1 MKTLY
6 LPINSQNFNSVFAS
20 ESISPYSFYK
30 KRGFGIT
37 RFKNL
42 FPEINDYL
50 VLFNQ
55 PPEISLESSDEVAYV
70 LTFQLSIYESFL
82 KQISEGIWI
91 YPKTIYLS
99 LKNFK
104 KLYFLS
110 DHEKRFVVDGAES
123 SKTTKT
129 IKKYENIF
137 GILDKKS
144 QKKYYFSFNN
154 IEIEEN
160 KIIQIEIERDRIFN
174 SFKGFLY
181 GILCGYMRNKSENE
195 IEYSKSLKQIINDF
209 ALLKNKI
216 ANSDKTSIKKQTI
229 RLEESVCQSE
239 LLFKKAF
246 NYVGTDLISRF
257 FKAHIQT
264 LWQWV
269 QLLETSDSKSLFENN
284 VLKSLKKNSDMPI
297 FAEFQIIKQSIDRYI
312 SNEKN
317 SYRDGLDSDIKNALF
332 NLEKYGENEFS
343 EKTVARLPDLN
354 NFDFEIATKKIKL
367 KACDLNKEDK
377 NSCEVILSVLINHAK
392 NQKGRVYDEFFVD
405 VVKDIAKIAYP
416 NAKKTPKLL
425 KYLQHDEHEFDIH
438 NDVLGTAYQNLAAF
452 IFNPNSLEELQEY
465 LEDKKIDNHWIA
477 YSFWGVFN
485 GFASMSKNFT
495 VNILGSRDHSL
506 INKIDERL
514 SGLIETEKDQ
524 IQSQFDE
531 KNSALRQMP
540 DMPLSE
546 LQSSRS
552 QKTKERGDIKN
563 LSDTLPKLDKENAIS
578 ELDKLKK
585 KELIQ
590 HCKQL
595 KISVTSKKTKP
606 EIINKIVEHF
616 FELNEIKPSDPQ
628 KSVIREFAKIL
639 PA

>member
-20 ESISPYSFYK
+20 ESISPCSFYK

-70 LTFQLSIYESFL
+70 LIFQINIDESCL
-82 KQISEGIWI
+82 KQISEEIWI
-91 YPKTIYLS
+91 YPRTIYLS

-104 KLYFLS
+104 RLYFLS
-110 DHEKRFVVDGAES
+110 DHEKRFVVYGAES
-123 SKTTKT
+123 NKTTKT

-137 GILDKKS
+137 EVLNRKS
-144 QKKYYFSFNN
+144 QKKYYIDFNN
-154 IEIEEN
+154 IDEN
-160 KIIQIEIERDRIFN
+160 KIVQHEIEIDRTFN

-181 GILCGYMRNKSENE
+181 GILCGYMRSKSENE
-195 IEYSKSLKQIINDF
+195 IEYSKSLNQITNNF

-216 ANSDKTSIKKQTI
+216 ANSDTTDSIRKQ
-229 RLEESVCQSE
+229 LVDSVYQSE
-239 LLFKKAF
+239 CLFKRAF
-246 NYVGTDLISRF
+246 NYEGIDLISQF
-257 FKAHIQT
+257 FET
-264 LWQWV
+264 LSPWQ
-269 QLLETSDSKSLFENN
+269 LSRALETSNAKSLFKNK
-284 VLKSLKKNSDMPI
+284 VLKCLQKNSDTPI
-297 FAEFQIIKQSIDRYI
+297 FIEFQIINQSIGRYI
-312 SNEKN
+312 SNENN

-332 NLEKYGENEFS
+332 NLEKYSENEFS
-343 EKTVARLPDLN
+343 KKTVSSLPDLN
-354 NFDFEIATKKIKL
+354 NFDFKVATKKIKL
-367 KACDLNKEDK
+367 KTCDLNKEDK
-377 NSCEVILSVLINHAK
+377 NSYEVILSVLINHAK
-392 NQKGRVYDEFFVD
+392 NQKGRVYDDFFVD

-438 NDVLGTAYQNLAAF
+438 NDAMRTVYQNLAAF

-495 VNILGSRDHSL
+495 VNILDSRDHSL

-514 SGLIETEKDQ
+514 SGLTETEKNQ

-552 QKTKERGDIKN
+552 QKTKERVDIKS
-563 LSDTLPKLDKENAIS
+563 LSDTLPNLDKEKAIS
-578 ELDKLKK
+578 KLEKLKK

-590 HCKQL
+590 LCKQL
-595 KISVTSKKTKP
+595 KISATSKKTKP

-616 FELNEIKPSDPQ
+616 FKLNEIKPSEPQ